1 MLQLNFFEDNKM
13 QNVHNSSND
22 ASFGANAI
30 AGANTK
36 ALTAVKNTYHFEAFD
51 PEGNLKWEET
61 IENLVTSEGLNDLL
75 DNYLKGAAYTASFFV
90 LLTDGTPTPAAG
102 DTLASHAGWVEV
114 TAYTGDRQALVLG
127 TVTGQSVDNSASKA
141 VFPITSDATTIGGAG
156 LSTVATGTVGVLYS
170 VAAFTAADKLLDNGD
185 TLNVTVTCTAA
196 SA

>member
-1 MLQLNFFEDNKM
+1 M

-22 ASFGANAI
+22 AAFGANAI
-30 AGANTK
+30 AGAKSSANN
-36 ALTAVKNTYHFEAFD
+36 LVKNTYHFEAFD
-51 PEGNLKWEET
+51 PDGNLKWEEFA
-61 IENLVTSEGLNDLL
+61 ENVVTNEGLDDLL
-75 DNYLKGAAYTASFFV
+75 EQYLLGAAYTADFYV
-90 LLTDGTPTPAAG
+90 LLTDGTPTVDAT
-102 DTLASHAGWVEV
+102 DTLASHVGWIEV
-114 TAYTGDRQALVLG
+114 NAYTGDRQALVLG

-141 VFPITSDATTIGGAG
+141 VFPITADATTIGGAG